1 MIAEEIRER
10 VKHELGITVSVG
22 VSYNKVFAKLGSDL
36 KKPDAVSVLTRDNY
50 RDKIWPLPASD
61 LLYVGRATTKKLY
74 NHGIET
80 IGQLANTDPELLQAW
95 FGKVGMILFWFANG
109 LDNSPVMAV
118 GDETIIKSIGNSTTT
133 PRDLM
138 NELDA
143 KIVFYML
150 AESVAERMRDHG
162 FLAKTVQISVR
173 DNGLFWYQKQMKLDE
188 PTWTRSIAM

>member
-1 MIAEEIRER
+1 MIRSGR
-10 VKHELGITVSVG
+10 FQRPT
-22 VSYNKVFAKLGSDL
+22 
-36 KKPDAVSVLTRDNY
+36 
-50 RDKIWPLPASD
+50 
-61 LLYVGRATTKKLY
+61 LLYVGRRATTRKLY

-95 FGKVGMILFWFANG
+95 FGKVGMILYWFANG
-109 LDNSPVMAV
+109 LDNTPVMAV
-118 GDETIIKSIGNSTTT
+118 GDESIIKSIGNSTTT

-150 AESVAERMRDHG
+150 AESVAERIRDHG

-173 DNGLFWYQKQMKLDE
+173 DNGLFLVSKTDE
-188 PTWTRSIAM
+188 ARTSQHALLANCVIPPWSYYA